1 MGNVLILD
9 FLNKLIKILLLENY
23 NNAEYKFD
31 NISN

>member
-9 FLNKLIKILLLENY
+9 YLNKLIKILLLENY